1 MPLCPSSLAI
11 GARFSYR
18 TLVVIGGERGAERK
32 GKRNSTNPTNNG
44 GQMHPH
50 VVRIGAKAVA
60 NIPTLVHELGASL
73 VGAEPGASAPGQP
86 GLLAQTGGSGG
97 GAGGL
102 YQFIK

>member
-1 MPLCPSSLAI
+1 
-11 GARFSYR
+11 
-18 TLVVIGGERGAERK
+18 
-32 GKRNSTNPTNNG
+32 
-44 GQMHPH
+44 MHPH

-73 VGAEPGASAPGQP
+73 VGAEPGASAPGLP